1 MRRAEDPGAAALRQR
16 REPLQAAAIA
26 AKTATWAGSI
36 GVPSASAAPH
46 SAISASTQKGP
57 DNSRSS
63 VDTTLNSAQ
72 AACIRSRV
80 PSEWRR
86 FQNHDSAATASG

>member
-36 GVPSASAAPH
+36 GVPSASAAAAQCNIREHPERARQFALERGH
-46 SAISASTQKGP
+46 DA
-57 DNSRSS
+57 NSRASS
-63 VDTTLNSAQ
+63 LYPIPRTV
-72 AACIRSRV
+72 
-80 PSEWRR
+80 
-86 FQNHDSAATASG
+86 